1 MNTYIAL
8 LRGINVSGK
17 NIIKMDALRAT
28 LVNVGLQDVQTYIQS
43 GNVVFRYDDVAV
55 SFLQKLIENSILE
68 DFGFQPPVLVI
79 ECSQLESIYNQIP
92 YLKAYPD
99 QLDKLHITFLSAI
112 PSADLIEHLK
122 TSIYSPDEF
131 FIIGNAVYLYCPEGY
146 GNTKLTNTF
155 FEKKLKVQATT
166 RNLNTIL
173 QLLNMA
179 R

>member
-43 GNVVFRYDDVAV
+43 GNVVFKYDDVAV
-55 SFLQKLIENSILE
+55 EFLQKLIEDSIFE
-68 DFGFQPPVLVI
+68 NFGFQPPVFVI
-79 ECSQLESIYNQIP
+79 ECSQLESIYNQNP

-99 QLDKLHITFLSAI
+99 QLDKLHITFLSAV
-112 PSADLIEHLK
+112 PLADITEHLK
-122 TSIYSPDEF
+122 TSTYSPDDF
-131 FIIGNAVYLYCPEGY
+131 SIVGNAVYLYCPEGY
-146 GNTKLTNTF
+146 GKTKLTNTF
-155 FEKKLKVQATT
+155 FEKKLKLQATT
-166 RNLNTIL
+166 RNLNTIH
-173 QLLNMA
+173 QLLSMA